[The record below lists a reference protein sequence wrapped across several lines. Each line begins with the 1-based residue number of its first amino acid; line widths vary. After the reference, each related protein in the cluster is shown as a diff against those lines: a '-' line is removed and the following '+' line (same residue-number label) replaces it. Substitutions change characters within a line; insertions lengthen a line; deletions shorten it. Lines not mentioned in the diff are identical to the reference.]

1 MATREEKIAQL
12 TDQQA
17 LSVVDSLA
25 GLVSDAATPET
36 REEQVAALQTLLQQE
51 GQKVD
56 VAQVA
61 VAEDPLA
68 AGAAA
73 RQILILMSQSPE
85 LRPSL
90 DEWLDNPPTQEAA
103 AIPLVL
109 AAPIVLAGC
118 IALLHV
124 VDHARFKRHRDGSW
138 EVEYDSTKATSMDKH
153 MKGVVNSLVG
163 VMNFFKPG
171 AKTR

>member
-17 LSVVDSLA
+17 LSIVDSLA
-25 GLVSDAATPET
+25 GELSDASTPET

-51 GQKVD
+51 GQQVD

-61 VAEDPLA
+61 EAEDPAA

-85 LRPSL
+85 LQPSL

-103 AIPLVL
+103 AIPLIL
-109 AAPIVLAGC
+109 AAPVVLAGC

-124 VDHARFKRHRDGSW
+124 VGHARFKRHRDGSW
-138 EVEYDSTKATSMDKH
+138 EVEYDSTKDTSMDKH
-153 MKGVVNSLVG
+153 MKGIVKSLVG
-163 VMNFFKPG
+163 VMNFLKPG
-171 AKTR
+171 AKN